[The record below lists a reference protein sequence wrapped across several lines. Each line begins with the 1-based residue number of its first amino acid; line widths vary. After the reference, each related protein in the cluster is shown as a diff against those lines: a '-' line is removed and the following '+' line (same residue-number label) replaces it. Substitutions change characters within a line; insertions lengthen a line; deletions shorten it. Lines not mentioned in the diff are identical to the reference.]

1 MGYNGTIMADIEITY
16 NIDGDTW
23 VFLDRETNARLVFN
37 KIDDVV
43 AQVRFILELR
53 AVSEIRLEHVI

>member
-1 MGYNGTIMADIEITY
+1 MGYTGTVMADLEITY
-16 NIDGDTW
+16 NLDGDTW

-53 AVSEIRLEHVI
+53 AAREI